1 MGNEAGHFLLNLRQ
15 LILCYALNIFLSSCS
30 SPLLGKGEWEG
41 KLFLFR
47 NQLTFFK
54 PVIFLSEPIAHFKE
68 EVRYFTKKEIFT
80 FVKS

>member
-1 MGNEAGHFLLNLRQ
+1 MTSEAGHFLLNLRQ

-30 SPLLGKGEWEG
+30 SPLLEKGEWGE

-47 NQLTFFK
+47 NQLTFFN
-54 PVIFLSEPIAHFKE
+54 PVVFLSESIVLLKE
-68 EVRYFTKKEIFT
+68 EVRYFTKKKNFT